1 VAISLFGLVV
11 VLWMPYGVLM
21 EHLRQRERIGECVIP
36 NGDMGSGELFPDLL
50 RNGLWEGLDGFV
62 GYVEQIG

>member
-1 VAISLFGLVV
+1 
-11 VLWMPYGVLM
+11 M